1 MTRSI
6 FDPITGDAES
16 SLLPEA
22 CDNPPHISLHR
33 PVERAVIDVAPL
45 DGGKV
50 LMVELIGKIHKS
62 DYHGFMRIVEK
73 AVQENGNVRILV
85 QMTNF
90 HGWDFDG
97 LWADLEFDEMHFA
110 DIDRLAIVGEA
121 TWEKWMAVFCRP
133 FTTATIRYFNSNE
146 LKTAKEWITAK

>member
-1 MTRSI
+1 
-6 FDPITGDAES
+6 
-16 SLLPEA
+16 
-22 CDNPPHISLHR
+22 
-33 PVERAVIDVAPL
+33 
-45 DGGKV
+45 
-50 LMVELIGKIHKS
+50 
-62 DYHGFMRIVEK
+62 
-73 AVQENGNVRILV
+73 
-85 QMTNF
+85 MTNF

-133 FTTATIRYFNSNE
+133 FTSATIRYFNSNE